1 MLPYIWRFPLVAEN
15 HGGWG
20 EVAMAVVARMARSL
34 APQTSQREEET
45 MRQTWSRLAS
55 PRLASAARIPYQ
67 PLPTEDGLQ

>member
-20 EVAMAVVARMARSL
+20 EVAMAVVGRIARSL

-45 MRQTWSRLAS
+45 MR
-55 PRLASAARIPYQ
+55 
-67 PLPTEDGLQ
+67 